1 MKAALLAA
9 AALGSAATLFAAAPA
24 AAQSDRI
31 ARVIV
36 YGNDPCPT
44 SASGDEVVVCAR
56 RPERERYRIPK
67 ELRDRRNGGENPSW
81 AERAESLE
89 YVGRTG
95 IGSCSPVG
103 PGGFTGCFN
112 QMVREARAERGQ
124 SDVNMVRMIEQAR
137 DDRNKRIDAEQ
148 AAESAEHP
156 AAAPK

>member
-1 MKAALLAA
+1 MKAAFLAA
-9 AALGSAATLFAAAPA
+9 AALGGTAALLGTVPA

-31 ARVIV
+31 ARVVV

-44 SASGDEVVVCAR
+44 SASGDEVVICAR

-95 IGSCSPVG
+95 AQSCSTVG
-103 PGGFTGCFN
+103 PGGFTGCWG
-112 QMVREARAERGQ
+112 QMIRAYRK
-124 SDVNMVRMIEQAR
+124 
-137 DDRNKRIDAEQ
+137 DRTQGHTGE
-148 AAESAEHP
+148 EP
-156 AAAPK
+156 APDK